1 MRIIAGSAHSLP
13 LKSLPGEETRP
24 TTDRIKETLFNIIQN
39 DVPGAVFLDLFAGSG
54 SIGLEAISRGAKKA
68 VFVESSRKAAACIR
82 DNISFTKF
90 DSSCELLVT
99 DAVSA
104 VGKLYG
110 REVFDIIFMDPPYGK
125 DLELEVSD
133 ALAGSDILTG
143 DTVIII
149 EASKNTDISAYERN
163 GAFLIL
169 RDKQYKTNR
178 HVFLKLLN

>member
-1 MRIIAGSAHSLP
+1 MRIIAGSARSLP

-90 DSSCELLVT
+90 DFSCELLVT

-104 VGKLYG
+104 
-110 REVFDIIFMDPPYGK
+110 
-125 DLELEVSD
+125 DLELEVLD